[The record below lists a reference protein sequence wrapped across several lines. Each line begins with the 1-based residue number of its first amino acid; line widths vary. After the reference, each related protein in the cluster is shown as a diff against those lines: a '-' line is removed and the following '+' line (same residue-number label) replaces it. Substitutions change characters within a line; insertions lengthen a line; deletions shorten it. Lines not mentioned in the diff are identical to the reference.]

1 MMYIPFWV
9 TFPKYK
15 MTC

>member
-1 MMYIPFWV
+1 MYIPFWV